1 MDHHLV
7 KSPKEISQNFRN
19 LGTFKRP
26 CGNAIM
32 KISFLLVLSAFL
44 FCSCMGDRNNAK
56 LVQESGENAMISGI
70 DFIPMF
76 IGRVSAPR
84 ITISAFIDEDPLH
97 RKVQLSGFINDR
109 YFVLIDFS
117 VRFSVD
123 GGLHVENFSQPKIV
137 INELS
142 EITELNDGR
151 FRLMFSN
158 NYKVDKDQAS
168 RFLFNQVT
176 LDELL
181 KDIVEEQPGI
191 VGFSEYIR
199 WRDSREE

>member
-1 MDHHLV
+1 
-7 KSPKEISQNFRN
+7 
-19 LGTFKRP
+19 
-26 CGNAIM
+26 
-32 KISFLLVLSAFL
+32 
-44 FCSCMGDRNNAK
+44 MGDRNNAK

-76 IGRVSAPR
+76 IERLSAPR

-109 YFVLIDFS
+109 YLVLIDFS

-158 NYKVDKDQAS
+158 NYKVDKDQVS

-181 KDIVEEQPGI
+181 KDIVEEHPGI

-199 WRDSREE
+199 WRDSHEE

>member
-1 MDHHLV
+1 
-7 KSPKEISQNFRN
+7 
-19 LGTFKRP
+19 
-26 CGNAIM
+26 
-32 KISFLLVLSAFL
+32 
-44 FCSCMGDRNNAK
+44 MGDRNNAK

-117 VRFSVD
+117 VRFSVN

>member
-1 MDHHLV
+1 
-7 KSPKEISQNFRN
+7 
-19 LGTFKRP
+19 
-26 CGNAIM
+26 
-32 KISFLLVLSAFL
+32 
-44 FCSCMGDRNNAK
+44 
-56 LVQESGENAMISGI
+56 MISGI